1 MRLTVELTSE
11 EEIVLIRN
19 ETLFDYCTWEESDQ
33 LEEIIEYTFE
43 DADVEG
49 VQEASESR
57 LLAQCKSA
65 EDAELVLTM
74 FNPPTCYARGAV
86 APQPTGPGLS
96 GSGLYTLLGRASL
109 TNLSSAAFI
118 IAPLKR

>member
-19 ETLFDYCTWEESDQ
+19 ETRFDYCTWEEWDQ

-43 DADVEG
+43 DASCVEG

-74 FNPPTCYARGAV
+74 FNIL
-86 APQPTGPGLS
+86 Q
-96 GSGLYTLLGRASL
+96 RAMQE
-109 TNLSSAAFI
+109 AQ
-118 IAPLKR
+118 

>member
-43 DADVEG
+43 DADVG
-49 VQEASESR
+49 RVQEASESR

-74 FNPPTCYARGAV
+74 FNIL
-86 APQPTGPGLS
+86 Q
-96 GSGLYTLLGRASL
+96 RAMQE
-109 TNLSSAAFI
+109 AQ
-118 IAPLKR
+118 

>member
-11 EEIVLIRN
+11 EEIGLIRN
-19 ETLFDYCTWEESDQ
+19 ETRFDYCTWEESDQ

-74 FNPPTCYARGAV
+74 FNIL
-86 APQPTGPGLS
+86 Q
-96 GSGLYTLLGRASL
+96 RAMQE
-109 TNLSSAAFI
+109 AQ
-118 IAPLKR
+118 

>member
-1 MRLTVELTSE
+1 MRLTVELTPE
-11 EEIVLIRN
+11 EEIALIRN
-19 ETLFDYCTWEESDQ
+19 ETQFDYCTWEESDQ
-33 LEEIIEYTFE
+33 LEEIIECTFE

-74 FNPPTCYARGAV
+74 FNIL
-86 APQPTGPGLS
+86 Q
-96 GSGLYTLLGRASL
+96 RAMQQ
-109 TNLSSAAFI
+109 AQ
-118 IAPLKR
+118 

>member
-19 ETLFDYCTWEESDQ
+19 ETRFDYFTWGESDQ

-65 EDAELVLTM
+65 EDAGLVLTM
-74 FNPPTCYARGAV
+74 FNIL
-86 APQPTGPGLS
+86 Q
-96 GSGLYTLLGRASL
+96 RAMQE
-109 TNLSSAAFI
+109 AQ
-118 IAPLKR
+118 

>member
-11 EEIVLIRN
+11 DEIVLIRN
-19 ETLFDYCTWEESDQ
+19 ETRFDYCTWEESDQ

-65 EDAELVLTM
+65 EDAGLVLTM
-74 FNPPTCYARGAV
+74 FNIL
-86 APQPTGPGLS
+86 Q
-96 GSGLYTLLGRASL
+96 RAMQE
-109 TNLSSAAFI
+109 AQ
-118 IAPLKR
+118 

>member
-11 EEIVLIRN
+11 EAIVLIRN
-19 ETLFDYCTWEESDQ
+19 ETRFDYCTWEQSDQ

-57 LLAQCKSA
+57 LLAQCKRLRTRSWFSRCSTSFN
-65 EDAELVLTM
+65 VLCNRRSST
-74 FNPPTCYARGAV
+74 TTGWAGAF
-86 APQPTGPGLS
+86 GLRP
-96 GSGLYTLLGRASL
+96 LYSPWPRFS
-109 TNLSSAAFI
+109 N
-118 IAPLKR
+118 